1 MKAIKR
7 YGMVI
12 DLTKCIGCHSCELSC
27 KLENKVPVSVWRIWV
42 KEGIKG
48 HYPNVTR
55 VYIPLLCNHCDNPT
69 CVTVCPVKASIKRE
83 DGIVI
88 VDPHRCIGC
97 RYCMAACPYGMRH
110 INPLLGIVQKCDFCL
125 HRILEGE
132 KPSCVISCPNGAM
145 IFGDLNDK
153 KSEISKFIA
162 THRVT
167 VIKEDTG
174 NLPYVFYVNLDG
186 ELADKKGMP
195 G

>member
-48 HYPNVTR
+48 HYPDVTR
-55 VYIPLLCNHCDNPT
+55 VYLPLLCNHCDNPT

-125 HRILEGE
+125 HRVSEGE
-132 KPSCVISCPNGAM
+132 QPTCVLSCPNGAM

-153 KSEISKFIA
+153 KSEISKFLA
-162 THRVT
+162 KHRVT

-174 NLPYVFYVNLDG
+174 NVPYVFYVNLDG

>member
-1 MKAIKR
+1 
-7 YGMVI
+7 MVI
-12 DLTKCIGCHSCELSC
+12 DLRKCIGCHSCELSC
-27 KLENKVPVSVWRIWV
+27 KLENKVPISIWRIWV

-48 HYPNVTR
+48 HYPAVTR
-55 VYIPLLCNHCDNPT
+55 VYLPVLCNHCENPT
-69 CVTVCPVKASIKRE
+69 CVTVCPVKASIKRD

-110 INPLLGIVQKCDFCL
+110 VNPLLGIVQKCDFCL
-125 HRILEGE
+125 HRVLEGE
-132 KPSCVISCPNGAM
+132 TPACVLSCPNKAM
-145 IFGDLNDK
+145 IFGDINDK

-162 THRVT
+162 KNRVT
-167 VIKEDTG
+167 VLKEDTG
-174 NLPYVFYVNLDG
+174 NQPYVFYVNLDG